1 MNLKILRVM
10 ARLTQTEAAEK
21 VGVNQATISDW
32 ERGNYKP
39 GAASISKL
47 AVAYNVNVSDILEAV
62 EATNEARGGESD
74 AR

>member
-10 ARLTQTEAAEK
+10 ARLTQAEAAEK
-21 VGVNQATISDW
+21 VEVNQATISDW

-62 EATNEARGGESD
+62 EATNEARG
-74 AR
+74 RRV